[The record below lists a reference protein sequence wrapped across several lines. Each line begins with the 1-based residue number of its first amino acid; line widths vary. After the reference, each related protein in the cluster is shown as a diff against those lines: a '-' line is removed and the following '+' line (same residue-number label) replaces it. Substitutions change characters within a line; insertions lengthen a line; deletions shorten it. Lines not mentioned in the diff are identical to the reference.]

1 MIRSYAHTI
10 SGLPSSSWRMVAHFG
25 RGLLLV
31 TLALSLSGCFLLN
44 RAKDEVTVEKLRLQY
59 QKGKMGAL
67 LSIIEIYED
76 TEQPQSV
83 RLAAAE
89 ALGESRHPTALE
101 ALGKTVR
108 DAEALNLDMMLAT
121 IDVLARIPSPASAEA
136 LTQALTTT
144 DAKLALLR
152 NKLAEA
158 LETIGSEDHIQ
169 MLIDL
174 YQVSAENHIRM
185 EMTITRALGNMGDER
200 AIPFLMKLATD
211 SQVNLA
217 TRSTAIELL
226 AKKDSPEVV
235 QMFAEML
242 GNPTTNMQLRKFAL
256 SAMGDIKEERLV
268 LALLET
274 YQMNRGEYY
283 SLLNTL
289 LTALDEFDDPAIKPT
304 LLEIAISDDF
314 PFTFRERAITNL
326 ANFNDPEVL
335 TIIIPLLEDH
345 RNYHLLGT
353 ITALA
358 ESLQPGAISQERIRR
373 AARTAAVGWAQGI
386 QP

>member
-1 MIRSYAHTI
+1 MIRSNTHTI
-10 SGLPSSSWRMVAHFG
+10 PGLLSSLRRTSATFG
-25 RGLLLV
+25 RGLLLA
-31 TLALSLSGCFLLN
+31 TLALSLSGCFLFN

-108 DAEALNLDMMLAT
+108 NAEALNLDMMLET
-121 IDVLARIPSPASAEA
+121 IDVLSRIPSPASAEA

-144 DAKLALLR
+144 DAKLAILR

-158 LETIGSEDHIQ
+158 LEKIGSEDHIQ
-169 MLIDL
+169 TLIDL
-174 YQVSAENHIRM
+174 YQVSAENHLRM
-185 EMTITRALGNMGDER
+185 EQTIARALGNMGDER
-200 AIPFLMKLATD
+200 AIPFLIKLATD
-211 SQVNLA
+211 SQVDLA
-217 TRSTAIELL
+217 ARSTAIELL

-242 GNPTTNMQLRKFAL
+242 GNPTSNMQLRKFAL

-274 YQMNRGEYY
+274 YQLNRGEYY

-304 LLEIAISDDF
+304 LLEIAIGDDF

-326 ANFNDPEVL
+326 ANFDDPKVL
-335 TIIIPLLEDH
+335 NHIIPLLEDH

-353 ITALA
+353 IAALA
-358 ESLQPGAISQERIRR
+358 EALQPGALSQERIRR
-373 AARTAAVGWAQGI
+373 AAHKAAIRWAQGNL
-386 QP
+386 

>member
-1 MIRSYAHTI
+1 MIRSNTHTI
-10 SGLPSSSWRMVAHFG
+10 PGLLSSLRHTSATFG
-25 RGLLLV
+25 RGLLLA
-31 TLALSLSGCFLLN
+31 TLALSLSGCFLFN

-108 DAEALNLDMMLAT
+108 DAEALNLDMMLET
-121 IDVLARIPSPASAEA
+121 IDVLSRIPSPASAEA

-144 DAKLALLR
+144 DAKLAILR

-158 LETIGSEDHIQ
+158 LEKIGSEDHIQ
-169 MLIDL
+169 TLIDL
-174 YQVSAENHIRM
+174 YQVSAENHLRM
-185 EMTITRALGNMGDER
+185 EQTITRALGNMGDER
-200 AIPFLMKLATD
+200 AIPFLIKLATD
-211 SQVNLA
+211 SQVDLA
-217 TRSTAIELL
+217 ARSTAIELL

-242 GNPTTNMQLRKFAL
+242 GNPTSNMQLRKFAL

-274 YQMNRGEYY
+274 YQLNRGEYY

-304 LLEIAISDDF
+304 LLEIAIGDDF

-326 ANFNDPEVL
+326 ANFDDPKVL
-335 TIIIPLLEDH
+335 NHIIPLLEDH

-353 ITALA
+353 IAALA
-358 ESLQPGAISQERIRR
+358 EALQPGALSQERIRR
-373 AARTAAVGWAQGI
+373 AAHKAATRWAQGNL
-386 QP
+386 

>member
-1 MIRSYAHTI
+1 MIRSNTHTI
-10 SGLPSSSWRMVAHFG
+10 PGLLSSLRRMSATFG
-25 RGLLLV
+25 RGLLLA
-31 TLALSLSGCFLLN
+31 TLALSMSGCFLFN

-108 DAEALNLDMMLAT
+108 DAEALNLDMMLET
-121 IDVLARIPSPASAEA
+121 IDVLSRIPSPASAEA

-144 DAKLALLR
+144 DAKLAILR

-158 LETIGSEDHIQ
+158 LEKIGSEDHIQ
-169 MLIDL
+169 TLIDL
-174 YQVSAENHIRM
+174 YQVSAENHLRM
-185 EMTITRALGNMGDER
+185 EQTITRALGNMGDER

-211 SQVNLA
+211 SQVDLA
-217 TRSTAIELL
+217 ARSTAIELL

-274 YQMNRGEYY
+274 YQLNRGEYY

-335 TIIIPLLEDH
+335 SHIIPLLENH

-358 ESLQPGAISQERIRR
+358 EALQPGALSQERIRR
-373 AARTAAVGWAQGI
+373 AAHKAAIGWAQGNL
-386 QP
+386 

>member
-1 MIRSYAHTI
+1 MIRSNTHTI
-10 SGLPSSSWRMVAHFG
+10 PGLLSSLRRTSATFG
-25 RGLLLV
+25 RGLLLA
-31 TLALSLSGCFLLN
+31 TLALSLSGCFLFN

-108 DAEALNLDMMLAT
+108 NAEALNLDMMLET
-121 IDVLARIPSPASAEA
+121 IDVLSRIPSPASAEA

-144 DAKLALLR
+144 DAKLAILR

-158 LETIGSEDHIQ
+158 LEKIGSEDHIQ
-169 MLIDL
+169 TLIDL
-174 YQVSAENHIRM
+174 YQVSAENHLRM
-185 EMTITRALGNMGDER
+185 ELTITRALGNMGDER
-200 AIPFLMKLATD
+200 AIPFLIKLATD
-211 SQVNLA
+211 SQVDLA
-217 TRSTAIELL
+217 ARSTAIELL
-226 AKKDSPEVV
+226 AKKDSPAVV

-274 YQMNRGEYY
+274 YQLNRGEYY

-304 LLEIAISDDF
+304 LLEIAIGDDF

-335 TIIIPLLEDH
+335 NHIIPLLEDH

-358 ESLQPGAISQERIRR
+358 EALQPGALSQERIRR
-373 AARTAAVGWAQGI
+373 AAHKAATRWAQGNL
-386 QP
+386 